1 MNGVQADGPSVY
13 PPSSVGWRAVT
24 ILLILYVFSY
34 ADRKMLSLM
43 IIPIQHDLGISD
55 FQFGLLQGFAFSLL
69 YAIAGIPIGRLVDR
83 YSRRLI
89 VYAGVSFWSLATAL
103 SGFSQN
109 FLTLLLAR
117 FGIGVG
123 EASLSPSS
131 YSMISDLFPKDKL
144 STALS
149 VYGLGVTIGSSLA
162 FIVGGSIIT
171 LVAMTGDVHLG
182 WLGEFRAWQIAFIIV
197 GLPGLLLAFLVF
209 SFPEPART
217 GRRAEASKGPPR
229 GELLRFMGAQRRFL
243 ICHFGSFSA
252 IGLMSLSISSWA
264 PAFYGRQFGWTP
276 LQIGTALAIYTGVF
290 GTLGSLAGGRIVDMF
305 VRRGVEDA
313 HLRVVAW
320 SVACAAPFGIAA
332 FLVQSPMVSVA
343 LLCIMNFFLMFFAG
357 PAVGALQIVT
367 PNELRG
373 QLSAIYLFVVSIAGL
388 GLGPMAVGAITD
400 FGFGDPAKVGWS
412 IATLVGIGGITAIL
426 LLNLGR
432 APMRRAMEA
441 TRQWS

>member
-1 MNGVQADGPSVY
+1 MDGKQIEESSVY

-24 ILLILYVFSY
+24 ILLVLYILSY

-43 IIPIQHDLGISD
+43 IIPIQNDLRITD

-69 YAIAGIPIGRLVDR
+69 YAVAGIPIGRLVDR
-83 YSRRLI
+83 YPRRLI
-89 VYAGVSFWSLATAL
+89 VYAGVTFWSLATAM
-103 SGFSQN
+103 SGFAQN
-109 FLTLLLAR
+109 FTTLLIAR

-123 EASLSPSS
+123 EASLSPGS
-131 YSMISDLFPKDKL
+131 YSMITDLFPKGRL

-171 LVAMTGDVHLG
+171 LVATTGDVNLG
-182 WLGEFRAWQIAFIIV
+182 WFGHFRAWQVAFLIV
-197 GLPGLLLAFLVF
+197 GLPGLLLAFLIF
-209 SFPEPART
+209 AFPEPART
-217 GRRAEASKGPPR
+217 GRKLEASQGPSR
-229 GELLRFMGAQRRFL
+229 GELLKFMREHSSFL
-243 ICHFGSFSA
+243 MCHFGSFSA
-252 IGLMSLSISSWA
+252 IGLMAFSVSSWA

-290 GTLGSLAGGRIVDMF
+290 GTMGALAGGRIVDLF
-305 VRRGVEDA
+305 VRRGVVDA
-313 HLRVVAW
+313 HLYVVAW

-332 FLVQSPMVSVA
+332 FLVQSPILSVA
-343 LLCIMNFFLMFFAG
+343 LLCIMNFFLMFFSG
-357 PAVGALQIVT
+357 PGVGALQIVT

-373 QLSAIYLFVVSIAGL
+373 QMSAIYLFVVSLVGL
-388 GLGPMAVGAITD
+388 GLGPVAVGAITD

-412 IATLVGIGGITAIL
+412 IATLVAIGGVSAIV

-432 APMRRAMEA
+432 APMRRALEA
-441 TRQWS
+441 VR